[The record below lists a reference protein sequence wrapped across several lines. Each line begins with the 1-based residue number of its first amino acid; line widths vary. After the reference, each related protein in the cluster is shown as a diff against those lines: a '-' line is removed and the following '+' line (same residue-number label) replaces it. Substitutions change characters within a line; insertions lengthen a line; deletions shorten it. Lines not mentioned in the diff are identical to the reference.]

1 MNKIF
6 LNNIGDLAET
16 QHISYS
22 RFLLKGIQEELSVIP
37 TYIYSIY
44 ILPNIF
50 NQKKSK
56 LINLKIEDILN
67 LYNLK
72 KKLNRFIKIERV
84 LIYKNEI
91 KFKYN
96 KNSVEQVFLK
106 DKNYT
111 IKLYVKGRVVN
122 TKTFLNINTDKIFN
136 KNKVNFEKYFYL
148 GEIPLMTGEGT
159 FILNGCER
167 VIINQII
174 KSPGVFFKKLKE
186 VRANKNLFIATIV
199 SNTGLMTN
207 IYYDCEEYID
217 VIKKKKF
224 KNFSKKEQ
232 IYIKLKSFSYLLNT
246 DYGTQ
251 GYDSSKL
258 YLFDIIK
265 YLISK
270 SISFKNIDVL
280 NILKHANIF
289 FKQKLSQTHND
300 KEEFLS
306 VEEKINLNNITKRNI
321 EKIISDKEGNFY
333 IGETGRYNI
342 NKKLKLILP
351 KNITKLTHFDFLHI
365 IDALIEIKYY
375 GRPYDDMDHIKEKK
389 IRTCGDFLQNYLK
402 DSFIKSLIEKNRDQD
417 NNEFNF
423 FKKLKP
429 LFFKNNNIY
438 NNIDSTNK
446 NLSRYNYDNLYHNK
460 HNIFKFNTLRRIK
473 DFKRTIIQNELAQYM
488 DQTNPLADLTHKRRL
503 SLLGPD
509 GLDRGCVPGVVRD
522 IHPSRHGKICPIE
535 TPEGGNAGLLSSI
548 SMYARI
554 SLYGWIETPYFLTN
568 NFNGLKLREALYLN
582 SLQDS
587 HINIAFSN
595 ITLNNLGLI
604 TSKYLSSKKNYS
616 FSVKNIKDVPFV
628 TTSPIQILSLA
639 TSLIPFVEHNDAN
652 RALMGSN
659 MQRQAMPLLIT
670 QKPLVG
676 TGFEVS
682 ACLDSGMVLKS
693 IAEGYVLYSSSKLI
707 VIKDII
713 NEFIITYKL
722 RKYKQSNQ
730 YTAWNQKP
738 VVWLGEKVF
747 SNQIIADGPSTNDGE
762 LSLGRNLIVAY
773 MPWEGYNYEDAI
785 IINERLIYEDIL
797 TSVHIE
803 EHDLKIKGSEC
814 SYDIL
819 SRDIPFQ
826 TEYAKRHLDYEG
838 ISRIGSYVYE
848 NDILIG
854 KLSEISTNKLS
865 PEEEFLESIFGPLKL
880 YANYTNSSLLVPI
893 GMEGR
898 VIDIRTFLNKNL
910 KIRIENENLNK
921 LTINFCNKIR
931 IFIGQV
937 KKIQIGD
944 KLSGRHG
951 NKGIVSRI
959 LSQQDMPYL
968 PDGTIADI
976 LLNPLGVPSRM
987 NVGQIFECLLGLAAE
1002 NLKQRFKI
1010 TPFDEIYGSEASRIL
1025 TNQKLKEAAIKSNK
1039 NFIFNYT
1046 IPGKIYLRDGRT
1058 GDFFDNP
1065 ITVGKSYIL
1074 KLIHI
1079 VEDKIHAR
1087 SVGPYSI
1094 ITEQPLKG
1102 KSSRGGQRFGEMEV
1116 WALEAHGCSYLLK
1129 ELLTLKSDDIDGR
1142 KDIFNNIINNTNK
1155 PAGSINETFLVL
1167 IRELNSLGLYFSTHN
1182 IKNGFYITSN
1192 IEISEIDLFKETEN
1206 RLKLRRKK
1214 DIYIYNI

>member
-16 QHISYS
+16 QHLSYS
-22 RFLLKGIQEELSVIP
+22 RFLLKGIHEELSVIP
-37 TYIYSIY
+37 TYIYNVY
-44 ILPNIF
+44 IVPNIF
-50 NQKKSK
+50 NNIKSK
-56 LINLKIEDILN
+56 VISLKIDEVLN
-67 LYNLK
+67 LYDLNK
-72 KKLNRFIKIERV
+72 KINRFSKIERI

-96 KNSVEQVFLK
+96 KSSIEQVFLR

-111 IKLYVKGRVVN
+111 IKLYVKGRLVN
-122 TKTFLNINTDKIFN
+122 TKMYLANNETLI
-136 KNKVNFEKYFYL
+136 KNKAEFEKYFYL

-174 KSPGVFFKKLKE
+174 KTPGVFFKKVKDI
-186 VRANKNLFIATIV
+186 RANKNLYIATVV
-199 SNTGLMTN
+199 SNTGIMTN
-207 IYYDCEEYID
+207 IYYDNEDYINSA
-217 VIKKKKF
+217 KKKKF
-224 KNFSKKEQ
+224 KNSSRREQ
-232 IYIKLKSFSYLLNT
+232 IYIKLKSFPYLLHN

-265 YLISK
+265 YLIFK

-280 NILKHANIF
+280 NILKYSNIF
-289 FKQKLSQTHND
+289 FKQKICQTLND

-306 VEEKINLNNITKRNI
+306 LEEKINLNNITKRNI
-321 EKIISDKEGNFY
+321 EKIISDKEGSFY

-342 NKKLKLILP
+342 NKKLKLALP
-351 KNITKLTHFDFLHI
+351 KTCVKLTHFDFLHI
-365 IDALIEIKYY
+365 IDALIEIKHY
-375 GRPYDDMDHIKEKK
+375 GRSYDDMDHIKEKK
-389 IRTCGDFLQNYLK
+389 IRTCGDFLQIYLK
-402 DSFIKSLIEKNRDQD
+402 DSFIKSLVEKNRDQD
-417 NNEFNF
+417 HKEFYF
-423 FKKLKP
+423 FKKLNT
-429 LFFKNNNIY
+429 LILNNNKIY
-438 NNIDSTNK
+438 NYIDSASNK
-446 NLSRYNYDNLYHNK
+446 FSRYDLNYLSHKK
-460 HNIFKFNTLRRIK
+460 HNLLEFNTLRRIK
-473 DFKRTIIQNELAQYM
+473 DFKRAIIQNELAQYM

-503 SLLGPD
+503 SLLGPG
-509 GLDRGCVPGVVRD
+509 GLNRECVPGVIRD

-548 SMYARI
+548 SMYARV
-554 SLYGWIETPYFLTN
+554 SLFGWIETPYFLTN
-568 NFNGLKLREALYLN
+568 NFNGLKLKESIYLN
-582 SLQDS
+582 ASQDS
-587 HINIAFSN
+587 YTNISFSD
-595 ITLNNLGLI
+595 ITLSNSGLI

-616 FSVKNIKDVPFV
+616 FYIKNIKDVNFV
-628 TTSPIQILSLA
+628 TTSPVQILSLA

-659 MQRQAMPLLIT
+659 MQRQAMPLIMT

-676 TGFEVS
+676 TGFEVA

-693 IAEGYVLYSSSKLI
+693 ITEGYVLYSSSKLI
-707 VIKDII
+707 IIKDII
-713 NEFIITYKL
+713 NKFIITYKL

-730 YTAWNQKP
+730 YTVWNQKP
-738 VVWLGEKVF
+738 IVWLGETVF

-803 EHDLKIKGSEC
+803 EYDLKIKESEYN
-814 SYDIL
+814 SDIF
-819 SRDIPFQ
+819 SKDIPFQ
-826 TEYAKRHLDYEG
+826 TEHLRRHLDYEG

-854 KLSEISTNKLS
+854 KLSEICFNKLS
-865 PEEEFLESIFGPLKL
+865 PEEEFLENIFGPLKL
-880 YANYTNSSLLVPI
+880 HANYVNSSLLVPA

-898 VIDIRTFLNKNL
+898 IIDIRTFLKKNL

-921 LTINFCNKIR
+921 LNTNFCNKIR
-931 IFIGQV
+931 IFIGQI
-937 KKIQIGD
+937 KKVQVGD

-951 NKGIVSRI
+951 NKGIISRI

-968 PDGTIADI
+968 PDGTIADVI
-976 LLNPLGVPSRM
+976 LNPLGVPSRM
-987 NVGQIFECLLGLAAE
+987 NVGQIFECLLGLASE

-1010 TPFDEIYGSEASRIL
+1010 TPFDEIYGLEASRVL
-1025 TNQKLKEAAIKSNK
+1025 TNQKLKEAALKANKS
-1039 NFIFNYT
+1039 FIFNYIT
-1046 IPGKIYLRDGRT
+1046 PGKIYLRDGRT

-1065 ITVGKSYIL
+1065 ITIGKSYIL

-1102 KSSRGGQRFGEMEV
+1102 KSSKGGQRFGEMEV

-1129 ELLTLKSDDIDGR
+1129 EILTLKSDDIDGR
-1142 KDIFNNIINNTNK
+1142 KDIFNNIINNNNK
-1155 PAGSINETFLVL
+1155 PTGSIGEIFLVL

-1182 IKNGFYITSN
+1182 IKNGFYITSS
-1192 IEISEIDLFKETEN
+1192 IQISEIDLFKETEN

-1214 DIYIYNI
+1214 DILIYNK